1 MFWRYYL
8 LSKYFKTFWPL
19 LKIKYNFCNQNSITI
34 KLLLYHPKANP
45 IKDVYAA
52 LMRRQMQW
60 SHLISDKWA
69 PRFHSLWSRSSF
81 LVSTFHL
88 FFLSKKPC
96 VWSLFSPSNL
106 SWGSKNTTLSRNYL
120 WEKLLTTCA
129 HNVGKSFL
137 NSHFCFYS
145 SKVEKVSNCSLDSP
159 SVQIQIM
166 SGKVCLR
173 CKVKT
178 MLGVVYKL
186 LKTKSNVLP
195 LHLKQI

>member
-1 MFWRYYL
+1 MGSS
-8 LSKYFKTFWPL
+8 LSFFMITFFFSSL
-19 LKIKYNFCNQNSITI
+19 
-34 KLLLYHPKANP
+34 
-45 IKDVYAA
+45 
-52 LMRRQMQW
+52 
-60 SHLISDKWA
+60 HL
-69 PRFHSLWSRSSF
+69 PP
-81 LVSTFHL
+81 

-186 LKTKSNVLP
+186 LKTKSLFTSPSNVLP
-195 LHLKQI
+195 YYLKKTFPLIIWILTEGEGDGIESRLAS